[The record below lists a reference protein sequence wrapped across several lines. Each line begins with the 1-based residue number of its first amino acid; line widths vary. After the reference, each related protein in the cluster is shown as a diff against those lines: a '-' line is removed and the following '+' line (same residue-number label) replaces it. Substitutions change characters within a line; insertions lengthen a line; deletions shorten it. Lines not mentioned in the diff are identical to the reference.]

1 MENKLSKYQAHLTL
15 LNKQRKMWLALS
27 ALVVISILDI
37 IFNWPSVTS
46 GYLLWAFV
54 SCGLLVALSW
64 WYWTMRI
71 IRQLIDHRIVES
83 EVLHEIVTDIKD
95 IKKEVKET
103 MATLV
108 DKSK

>member
-1 MENKLSKYQAHLTL
+1 
-15 LNKQRKMWLALS
+15 
-27 ALVVISILDI
+27 
-37 IFNWPSVTS
+37 
-46 GYLLWAFV
+46 
-54 SCGLLVALSW
+54 
-64 WYWTMRI
+64 MRI